1 MLELCEAVKT
11 WGQAKVHGVATT
23 AFAAEVGTTDVEGEN
38 AAFVGDGNNEDQARG
53 FHGQCWG
60 PFVGDVKAPD
70 GFAGD
75 EPCFESIGLRVREE
89 LEDPDPFRRDDAD
102 VVGVTFLMGPGV
114 AGTDRYEG
122 VEFVGELDD
131 LVEHGFAELLVVG
144 MVEPLFVRF
153 RILVVGGDRE
163 WCCGDG

>member
-1 MLELCEAVKT
+1 M
-11 WGQAKVHGVATT
+11 
-23 AFAAEVGTTDVEGEN
+23 
-38 AAFVGDGNNEDQARG
+38 
-53 FHGQCWG
+53 
-60 PFVGDVKAPD
+60 KAPD

-75 EPCFESIGLRVREE
+75 EPCLESVGLRVREE

-131 LVEHGFAELLVVG
+131 LVEHGFAELLVVI
-144 MVEPLFVRF
+144 EPLFVRF